1 MDQSRRNYNRG
12 GGRPHAGETYG
23 RRSGGSGTH
32 AGETYGRRS
41 SGSGTYVGETYG
53 RRSGGSGTYAGETYG
68 RRSSGSGTYARG
80 AYGRETDGRTGYVYG
95 NVAYQPD
102 VRRMPEE
109 APRRRAE
116 PAVRK
121 NRDRARH
128 MSAGYVLFLAA
139 AMCVCALI
147 LVNYV
152 QLQARLTNVTRSVA
166 DKESELNSLRNAN
179 DEAYNRIV
187 RSVNLEDVK
196 RVAICELGMTYA
208 QEGQVIF
215 YTKEESDY
223 MRQVSGD

>member
-1 MDQSRRNYNRG
+1 MDQNRRNYNRG
-12 GGRPHAGETYG
+12 GRTYAGE
-23 RRSGGSGTH
+23 
-32 AGETYGRRS
+32 AYGRRS
-41 SGSGTYVGETYG
+41 SVSATH
-53 RRSGGSGTYAGETYG
+53 
-68 RRSSGSGTYARG
+68 ARG
-80 AYGRETDGRTGYVYG
+80 AYGRGTDARGADGRTGYVYG

-102 VRRMPEE
+102 VRRLPKE
-109 APRRRAE
+109 APRRHAE

-152 QLQARLTNVTRSVA
+152 QLQAKLTNVTRSVA